1 MGDVYSSAQLVVAWL
16 GEPADDSDRAMQFIA
31 TLHSEIKQYNL
42 YELDPAHEP
51 SYMGLPL
58 KSEAPRTG

>member
-16 GEPADDSDRAMQFIA
+16 GEPADDSDRAIEFIA

-51 SYMGLPL
+51 SYMGLP
-58 KSEAPRTG
+58 